1 MNYRLQPAGNQYISL
16 PIKNVYVSVL
26 GNYKASPFKE
36 THSDTACIVRII
48 EIYSLNKLRA
58 KGEKLYSLTGLTVPD
73 TEAVANEINLLL
85 TRYAQLCRLEEE
97 ELSFRQREVTNAEV
111 AWKSTFSKNGVS
123 SIAEAKTNKTGHAE
137 RADAERCYHLA
148 VSRLNE
154 QHSRLSTIKLLP
166 GVLADEVNYIG
177 KGVEKR
183 LLNIFPQSSQIPAD
197 FISVFN
203 DGDVVRD
210 IKFITDALKS
220 LSDSVSE
227 IISRCSV
234 PTDRYVLNNGGM
246 ARAMAY
252 REYYR
257 ADNYVLRSVV
267 SDRDYVE
274 HVMKYNQVTE
284 YKNKIFS

>member
-16 PIKNVYVSVL
+16 PIKNEYVSVL
-26 GNYKASPFKE
+26 GNYKVSPFKE

-48 EIYSLNKLRA
+48 EIFSLNKLRT

-85 TRYAQLCRLEEE
+85 TRYAQLCRQEEE
-97 ELSFRQREVTNAEV
+97 KLSFRQREVTNAEV

-123 SIAEAKTNKTGHAE
+123 SIAEAKTNKTGH
-137 RADAERCYHLA
+137 AERCYHLA

-183 LLNIFPQSSQIPAD
+183 LLSIFPQSGQIPAD

-220 LSDSVSE
+220 LSDSVNE

-246 ARAMAY
+246 ARTMAY

-274 HVMKYNQVTE
+274 HVMKYNRVTE

>member
-1 MNYRLQPAGNQYISL
+1 MNYRLQPAGSQYISL
-16 PIKNVYVSVL
+16 PIKNEYVSVL
-26 GNYKASPFKE
+26 GNYKVSPFKE

-48 EIYSLNKLRA
+48 EIFSLNKLRA

-85 TRYAQLCRLEEE
+85 TRYAQLCRQEEE
-97 ELSFRQREVTNAEV
+97 ELSFRQREVTNAEI

-183 LLNIFPQSSQIPAD
+183 LLSIFPQSGQIPVD

-220 LSDSVSE
+220 LSDSVNE

-252 REYYR
+252 
-257 ADNYVLRSVV
+257 
-267 SDRDYVE
+267 
-274 HVMKYNQVTE
+274 
-284 YKNKIFS
+284 

>member
-1 MNYRLQPAGNQYISL
+1 MVDNVFKKKLAS
-16 PIKNVYVSVL
+16 IKNEHVSVL
-26 GNYKASPFKE
+26 DSYKVRSFKE

-73 TEAVANEINLLL
+73 TETVANEINLLL
-85 TRYAQLCRLEEE
+85 SRYAQLCRQEEE

-123 SIAEAKTNKTGHAE
+123 SIAEAKTNKMGH
-137 RADAERCYHLA
+137 
-148 VSRLNE
+148 
-154 QHSRLSTIKLLP
+154 
-166 GVLADEVNYIG
+166 DEGNYIG
-177 KGVEKR
+177 KGIDKR
-183 LLNIFPQSSQIPAD
+183 LLNIFPQSGQIPAD

-203 DGDVVRD
+203 DSDVVRD

-274 HVMKYNQVTE
+274 HVMKYNLVTE

>member
-1 MNYRLQPAGNQYISL
+1 MVDNVFKKKLAS
-16 PIKNVYVSVL
+16 IKNEHVSVL
-26 GNYKASPFKE
+26 DSYKVRSFKE

-73 TEAVANEINLLL
+73 TETVANEINLYLL
-85 TRYAQLCRLEEE
+85 LSRYAQLCRQEEE

-123 SIAEAKTNKTGHAE
+123 SIAEAKTNKMGHAE
-137 RADAERCYHLA
+137 RADAERYYHLA

-166 GVLADEVNYIG
+166 GVLADEGNYIG
-177 KGVEKR
+177 KGIDKR
-183 LLNIFPQSSQIPAD
+183 LLNIFPQSGQIPAD

-203 DGDVVRD
+203 DSDVVRD

-246 ARAMAY
+246 ASY
-252 REYYR
+252 SYGLQG
-257 ADNYVLRSVV
+257 VLSSR
-267 SDRDYVE
+267 
-274 HVMKYNQVTE
+274 
-284 YKNKIFS
+284 

>member
-1 MNYRLQPAGNQYISL
+1 MVDNIFKKKLAS
-16 PIKNVYVSVL
+16 IKNEHVSVL
-26 GNYKASPFKE
+26 DSYKVSPFKE
-36 THSDTACIVRII
+36 SHSDTACIVRII

-85 TRYAQLCRLEEE
+85 SRYAQLCRQEEE

-183 LLNIFPQSSQIPAD
+183 LLNIFPQSGQILLIL
-197 FISVFN
+197 FLCLMTVTLSV
-203 DGDVVRD
+203 
-210 IKFITDALKS
+210 I
-220 LSDSVSE
+220 
-227 IISRCSV
+227 
-234 PTDRYVLNNGGM
+234 LNLLQMHSN
-246 ARAMAY
+246 
-252 REYYR
+252 
-257 ADNYVLRSVV
+257 LCL
-267 SDRDYVE
+267 
-274 HVMKYNQVTE
+274 
-284 YKNKIFS
+284 IL

>member
-1 MNYRLQPAGNQYISL
+1 MVDNVFKKKLAS
-16 PIKNVYVSVL
+16 IKNEHVSVL
-26 GNYKASPFKE
+26 DSYKVRSFKE

-73 TEAVANEINLLL
+73 TETVANEINLLL
-85 TRYAQLCRLEEE
+85 SRYAQLCRQEEE

-123 SIAEAKTNKTGHAE
+123 SIAEAKTNKMGHAE
-137 RADAERCYHLA
+137 RADAERYYHLA

-166 GVLADEVNYIG
+166 GVLADEGNYIG
-177 KGVEKR
+177 KGIDKR
-183 LLNIFPQSSQIPAD
+183 LLNIFPQSGQIPAD

-203 DGDVVRD
+203 DSDVVRD

-257 ADNYVLRSVV
+257 ADNYVLRSV
-267 SDRDYVE
+267 
-274 HVMKYNQVTE
+274 
-284 YKNKIFS
+284 

>member
-1 MNYRLQPAGNQYISL
+1 MVDNVFKKKLAS
-16 PIKNVYVSVL
+16 IKNEHVSVL
-26 GNYKASPFKE
+26 DSYKVRSFKE

-73 TEAVANEINLLL
+73 TETVANEINLLL
-85 TRYAQLCRLEEE
+85 SRYAQLCRQEEE

-123 SIAEAKTNKTGHAE
+123 SIAEAKTNKMGHAE
-137 RADAERCYHLA
+137 RADAERYYHLA

-166 GVLADEVNYIG
+166 GVLADEGNYIG
-177 KGVEKR
+177 KGIDKR
-183 LLNIFPQSSQIPAD
+183 LLNIFPQSGQIPAD

-203 DGDVVRD
+203 DSDVVRD

-252 REYYR
+252 REYSTIEQIIMY
-257 ADNYVLRSVV
+257 YVQS
-267 SDRDYVE
+267 
-274 HVMKYNQVTE
+274 
-284 YKNKIFS
+284 

>member
-1 MNYRLQPAGNQYISL
+1 MVDNVFKKKLAS
-16 PIKNVYVSVL
+16 IKNEHVSVL
-26 GNYKASPFKE
+26 DSYKVSPFKE

-48 EIYSLNKLRA
+48 EIYSLNRLRA

-85 TRYAQLCRLEEE
+85 SRYAQLCRQEEE

-123 SIAEAKTNKTGHAE
+123 SIAEAKTNKMGH
-137 RADAERCYHLA
+137 AERCYHLA

-154 QHSRLSTIKLLP
+154 QHGRLSTIKLLP

-183 LLNIFPQSSQIPAD
+183 LLNIFPQSGQIPAD

-210 IKFITDALKS
+210 IKFITDVLKS
-220 LSDSVSE
+220 LSDSVNE

-267 SDRDYVE
+267 SDGDYVE
-274 HVMKYNQVTE
+274 HVMKYNRVTE

>member
-1 MNYRLQPAGNQYISL
+1 MNYRLQPAGSQYISL
-16 PIKNVYVSVL
+16 PIKNEYVSVL
-26 GNYKASPFKE
+26 GNYKVSPFKE

-48 EIYSLNKLRA
+48 EIFSLNKLRA

-85 TRYAQLCRLEEE
+85 TRYAQLCRQE
-97 ELSFRQREVTNAEV
+97 ELSFRQREVTNAEI

-183 LLNIFPQSSQIPAD
+183 LLSIFPQSGQIPVD

-220 LSDSVSE
+220 LSDSVNE

-274 HVMKYNQVTE
+274 HVMKYNRVTE

>member
-1 MNYRLQPAGNQYISL
+1 
-16 PIKNVYVSVL
+16 
-26 GNYKASPFKE
+26 
-36 THSDTACIVRII
+36 
-48 EIYSLNKLRA
+48 
-58 KGEKLYSLTGLTVPD
+58 D
-73 TEAVANEINLLL
+73 TETVANEINLLL
-85 TRYAQLCRLEEE
+85 SRYAQLCRQEEE

-123 SIAEAKTNKTGHAE
+123 SIAEAKTNKMGHAE
-137 RADAERCYHLA
+137 RADAERYYHLA

-166 GVLADEVNYIG
+166 GVLADEGNYIG
-177 KGVEKR
+177 KGIDKR
-183 LLNIFPQSSQIPAD
+183 LLNIFPQSGQIPAD

-203 DGDVVRD
+203 DSDVVRD

-274 HVMKYNQVTE
+274 HVMKYNLVTE

>member
-1 MNYRLQPAGNQYISL
+1 MVDNVFKRKLAS
-16 PIKNVYVSVL
+16 IKNEHVSVL
-26 GNYKASPFKE
+26 DSYKVSPFKE
-36 THSDTACIVRII
+36 THSNTACIVRII
-48 EIYSLNKLRA
+48 EIYSLNKLRT

-73 TEAVANEINLLL
+73 TEAVSNEINLLL
-85 TRYAQLCRLEEE
+85 SRYAQLCRQEEE

-123 SIAEAKTNKTGHAE
+123 SIAEAKANKTGH
-137 RADAERCYHLA
+137 AERCYHLA

-154 QHSRLSTIKLLP
+154 QHSRLNTIKLLP

-183 LLNIFPQSSQIPAD
+183 LLNIFPQSGQIPAD

-220 LSDSVSE
+220 LSDSVNE

-246 ARAMAY
+246 AIAMAY

-274 HVMKYNQVTE
+274 HVMKYNRVTE